1 MSAALWVVAALLVVA
16 GIVGT
21 VLPALPGVPLV
32 FAGLLLA
39 AWLDGFAKVGALPLV
54 LLAILMLVAVVV
66 DYASSALGAKRMG
79 ASPTALWGAA
89 IGTLVGAFF
98 ALPGLLVGPFLGA
111 AAGELL
117 ARRGLRHAGKVG
129 LGAWLGFV
137 FGTLA
142 KLALAFAMVA
152 IFALAYLL

>member
-1 MSAALWVVAALLVVA
+1 MTAALWVLAALVVAA

-39 AWLDGFAKVGALPLV
+39 AWLDGFAKVGAV
-54 LLAILMLVAVVV
+54 TIAVLAILTLGAVVV
-66 DYASSALGAKRMG
+66 DYASSALGAARMG
-79 ASPTALWGAA
+79 ASRTALWGAA

-117 ARRGLRHAGKVG
+117 VRRELRQAGKVG
-129 LGAWLGFV
+129 LGAWIGFV

>member
-1 MSAALWVVAALLVVA
+1 MTAALWVLAALVVAA

-39 AWLDGFAKVGALPLV
+39 AWLDGFAKVGAV
-54 LLAILMLVAVVV
+54 TIAVLAILTLGAVVV
-66 DYASSALGAKRMG
+66 DYASSALGAARMG
-79 ASPTALWGAA
+79 ASRTALWGAA

-117 ARRGLRHAGKVG
+117 VRRELRQAGKVG
-129 LGAWLGFV
+129 LGAWIGFV

-142 KLALAFAMVA
+142 KLALVFAMVA

>member
-1 MSAALWVVAALLVVA
+1 MTAALWVLAALVVAA

-39 AWLDGFAKVGALPLV
+39 AWLDGFAKVGAV
-54 LLAILMLVAVVV
+54 TIAVLAILTLGAVVV
-66 DYASSALGAKRMG
+66 DYASSALGAARMG
-79 ASPTALWGAA
+79 ASRTALWGAA

-98 ALPGLLVGPFLGA
+98 AVPGLLVGPFLGA

-117 ARRGLRHAGKVG
+117 VRRELRQAGKVG
-129 LGAWLGFV
+129 LGAWIGFV